1 MKHTGGGSF
10 SRFDFFTGAGYHR
23 YHNEVNQVKK
33 KLVCPKCGGST
44 SATSKTL
51 WGMCAICALK
61 SSPHLMDA
69 ASWTP
74 PGEAGVLWKPPV
86 AEPTV
91 VYKATDK
98 WMTPN
103 YDHLAEFGKDM
114 LLTGAGFNM
123 TPCGSEARTTEPGP
137 VQRDFLKM
145 TVEDV
150 ILDFGCRV
158 WEAV

>member
-1 MKHTGGGSF
+1 MKHTGGSD

-23 YHNEVNQVKK
+23 YHNEVNQVAK
-33 KLVCPKCGGST
+33 KLVCPKCGGRT
-44 SATSKTL
+44 SPYAKSL
-51 WGMCAICALK
+51 WGMCAVCALK

-74 PGEAGVLWKPPV
+74 PVEEGVLWKPQSK
-86 AEPTV
+86 E
-91 VYKATDK
+91 D
-98 WMTPN
+98 
-103 YDHLAEFGKDM
+103 
-114 LLTGAGFNM
+114 LTS
-123 TPCGSEARTTEPGP
+123 TKPGP
-137 VQRDFLKM
+137 VERDLFKM